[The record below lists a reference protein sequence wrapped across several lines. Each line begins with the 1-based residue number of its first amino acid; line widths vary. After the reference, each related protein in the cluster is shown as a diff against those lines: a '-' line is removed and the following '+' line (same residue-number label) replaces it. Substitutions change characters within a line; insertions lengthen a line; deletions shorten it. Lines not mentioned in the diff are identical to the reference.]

1 MIIEKIVY
9 LEDFLRTGKEREAK
23 KELKEDIIE
32 IRRLIYRINSYEK
45 PLKTN

>member
-9 LEDFLRTGKEREAK
+9 LEDFLRIRKEREAE
-23 KELKEDIIE
+23 KELEEDIME